1 MSELIHRDAKIEEE
15 LTRARDWANEFIIFD
30 DLASFSRA
38 AETETGRV
46 FDFASITR
54 LATDF
59 IQSSDK
65 YLLVNIKESDGENNL
80 LLLTEEKGYA
90 FSKKPLSLESART
103 FSDVL
108 PKAFGRSTILAF
120 LILDKALESYKQQLE
135 TFVERGRELEEDFDY
150 LPYRNLAMD
159 LERFNDRLEGF
170 HDVLLR
176 LQGSKYK
183 QVETH
188 YIAFDYDVLIAESMG
203 LQGRGR
209 RRLAVLIDIR
219 QDHDMRATEELNQKI
234 VKLNDVVK
242 KLTALTV
249 ILMLPTLIASHFG
262 MNFAYMPELKIWWVY
277 PAVIISQLVLMVAG
291 FMWFRKIRWL

>member
-15 LTRARDWANEFIIFD
+15 STRARDWANEFVIFD

-38 AETETGRV
+38 AETETGRI
-46 FDFASITR
+46 FDFTSITR

-65 YLLVNIKESDGENNL
+65 YSLVNIKESDGENNL

-90 FSKKPLSLESART
+90 FSRKPLSLESART

-120 LILDKALESYKQQLE
+120 LILDKTLESYKQQFE
-135 TFVERGRELEEDFDY
+135 TFVERSRELEVDFDY

-277 PAVIISQLVLMVAG
+277 PAVIIFQLVLMVAG